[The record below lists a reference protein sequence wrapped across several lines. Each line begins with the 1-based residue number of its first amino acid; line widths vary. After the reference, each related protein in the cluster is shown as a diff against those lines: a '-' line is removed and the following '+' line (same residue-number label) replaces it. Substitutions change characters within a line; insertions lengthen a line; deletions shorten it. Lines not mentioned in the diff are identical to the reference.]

1 MRASS
6 KACGLEAI
14 RHFGRCTQLCW
25 WLYIHIAEPLYAK
38 MKLLMMGGIAVWR
51 ILHYYIRLKSHVSTG
66 VHLVRW
72 EAVAML
78 RDSIS
83 KCALQCTDFPW

>member
-1 MRASS
+1 MANST
-6 KACGLEAI
+6 LLNEA
-14 RHFGRCTQLCW
+14 
-25 WLYIHIAEPLYAK
+25 
-38 MKLLMMGGIAVWR
+38 
-51 ILHYYIRLKSHVSTG
+51 KSHVSTG

-83 KCALQCTDFPW
+83 KCALQSTAFLWRISRYAAWSRDLLPHDSSLYVTLPLAKSLIP